1 MKSKDDK
8 GINANKRLN
17 EIINV
22 AKKHK
27 VISLITSSSK
37 RKKNSDDGTDEDL
50 DLSGLRLAMEEL
62 GPAFIKLGQLLA
74 TRPDMV
80 GIEIADDLKKLRD
93 NTPTTPFEEMREV
106 IEGELG
112 KPLEEVYS
120 EFNEEP
126 IGSASIGQVYTA
138 TLKDTDEKVAVKI
151 QKPNIYDIIV
161 ADVKILKNLAGKADK
176 YITSTRTYNLPAM
189 VAEFE
194 RSIFKEL
201 NYMEEVMNIQK
212 VTKNFEEVD
221 YVKIP
226 VAYKEFSTKKVIT
239 MELIDGYELTE
250 LFDKKIEGIDNEVIA
265 NYGLQSFLKQVMI
278 DGFFHADPH
287 PGNMFITK
295 DEKVCYIDWGMVGIL
310 NEEFRGNFSQLIL
323 LLLGG
328 NSDHLIK
335 QLLYMDIISP
345 EQNTPEFQ
353 QDIEDLL
360 NRYLGVEL
368 DEMDGI
374 FESLMNVMIA
384 HNIILPRE
392 FVMIGR
398 GIILIEDTGEKLV
411 PGFNIT
417 TELEKFAKKMIKNK
431 FSKDNI
437 ISGGFNYIVEI
448 EHLIKDLPDRINATL
463 NQLENGDLEINL
475 KHGGLDD
482 LKNIL
487 SLSLILAAL
496 IVGTALVLAAT
507 ILASAVYRTS
517 TGLPLEYIY
526 SISLFGFILS
536 LIIGIYIVFKYL
548 RK

>member
-22 AKKHK
+22 AKEHK

-37 RKKNSDDGTDEDL
+37 RKKNSEDGTDEEL

-138 TLKDTDEKVAVKI
+138 TLKDTNKKVAVKI

-221 YVKIP
+221 YIKIP

-328 NSDHLIK
+328 NSNHLIK
-335 QLLYMDIISP
+335 QLLYMDIITP

-417 TELEKFAKKMIKNK
+417 AELEKFAKKMIKNK

>member
-1 MKSKDDK
+1 MKSKDKK

-22 AKKHK
+22 AKKYK

-37 RKKNSDDGTDEDL
+37 RRKNSEDGTDEEVDV
-50 DLSGLRLAMEEL
+50 SGIRLAMEEL

-138 TLKDTDEKVAVKI
+138 TLKDNGEKVAVKI

-176 YITSTRTYNLPAM
+176 YITATRTYNLPAM

-239 MELIDGYELTE
+239 MELIDGYALTE
-250 LFDKKIEGIDNEVIA
+250 LFGKRIEGIDNEVVA

-287 PGNMFITK
+287 PGNMFITR

-335 QLLYMDIISP
+335 QLIYMDIITS
-345 EQNTPEFQ
+345 EQNTPEFR

-368 DEMDGI
+368 EEMDGI

-398 GIILIEDTGEKLV
+398 GIILIEDSGEKLV

-417 TELEKFAKKMIKNK
+417 TELEKFAKKMIRNK
-431 FSKDNI
+431 FSADNLV
-437 ISGGFNYIVEI
+437 SGGFNYIVEI

-463 NQLENGDLEINL
+463 NKVESGDLEINL

-496 IVGTALVLAAT
+496 IVGTSLVLAAT
-507 ILASAVYRTS
+507 IVASAVYRTT

-526 SISLFGFILS
+526 SISLFGFLLS
-536 LIIGIYIVFKYL
+536 LVLGIYIVFKYL

>member
-22 AKKHK
+22 AKEHK

-417 TELEKFAKKMIKNK
+417 SELEKFAKKMIKNK

>member
-1 MKSKDDK
+1 
-8 GINANKRLN
+8 
-17 EIINV
+17 
-22 AKKHK
+22 
-27 VISLITSSSK
+27 
-37 RKKNSDDGTDEDL
+37 
-50 DLSGLRLAMEEL
+50 
-62 GPAFIKLGQLLA
+62 
-74 TRPDMV
+74 
-80 GIEIADDLKKLRD
+80 
-93 NTPTTPFEEMREV
+93 
-106 IEGELG
+106 
-112 KPLEEVYS
+112 
-120 EFNEEP
+120 
-126 IGSASIGQVYTA
+126 
-138 TLKDTDEKVAVKI
+138 
-151 QKPNIYDIIV
+151 
-161 ADVKILKNLAGKADK
+161 
-176 YITSTRTYNLPAM
+176 
-189 VAEFE
+189 
-194 RSIFKEL
+194 
-201 NYMEEVMNIQK
+201 
-212 VTKNFEEVD
+212 
-221 YVKIP
+221 
-226 VAYKEFSTKKVIT
+226 

-328 NSDHLIK
+328 NSNHLIK
-335 QLLYMDIISP
+335 QLLYMDIITP

>member
-1 MKSKDDK
+1 
-8 GINANKRLN
+8 
-17 EIINV
+17 
-22 AKKHK
+22 
-27 VISLITSSSK
+27 
-37 RKKNSDDGTDEDL
+37 
-50 DLSGLRLAMEEL
+50 
-62 GPAFIKLGQLLA
+62 
-74 TRPDMV
+74 
-80 GIEIADDLKKLRD
+80 
-93 NTPTTPFEEMREV
+93 MREV

-138 TLKDTDEKVAVKI
+138 TLKDTNEKVAVKI

-335 QLLYMDIISP
+335 QLLYMDIITP

-417 TELEKFAKKMIKNK
+417 SELEKFAKKMIKNK

>member
-22 AKKHK
+22 AKEHK

-37 RKKNSDDGTDEDL
+37 RKKNSEDGTDEEL

-138 TLKDTDEKVAVKI
+138 TLKDTNEKVAVKI

-221 YVKIP
+221 YIKIP

-335 QLLYMDIISP
+335 QLLYMDIITP

-398 GIILIEDTGEKLV
+398 GIILIEDSGEKLV

-417 TELEKFAKKMIKNK
+417 AELEKFAKKMIKNK

-517 TGLPLEYIY
+517 TGVPLEYIY

>member
-22 AKKHK
+22 AKEHK

-37 RKKNSDDGTDEDL
+37 REKNSEDGTDEEL

-138 TLKDTDEKVAVKI
+138 TLKDTNEKVAVKI

-221 YVKIP
+221 YIKIP

-328 NSDHLIK
+328 NSNHLIK
-335 QLLYMDIISP
+335 QLLYMDIITP

-417 TELEKFAKKMIKNK
+417 SELEKFAKKMIKNK

-517 TGLPLEYIY
+517 TGVPLEYIY